1 MAVIPSPF
9 AGNAGGTAGGDLS
22 GTYPNPTVKSASGPM
37 LVTGELTTN
46 TDLQLPNASAPGAPA
61 SGVRVYAAGG
71 GLFAVNVAGAVWPL
85 LNPSGSQ
92 GSPTT
97 GAIAE
102 TTALTT
108 VTTATNS
115 PSSGVLTIM
124 EIALQAGQ
132 SVGHIGFCTGTTP
145 TTNATHW
152 WVALLDVAYTQ
163 QAHSADQGAVNLA
176 ASTWENLAMV
186 TPYVASYTGRFYLAL
201 NIAVSAGSVASI
213 LSTSTTPAAQL
224 ISGSGVPTPL
234 VGGAS
239 TTALTTPGTDGSTV
253 YIAPTAATPTYYMYA
268 AA

>member
-9 AGNAGGTAGGDLS
+9 ASQAGGNAGGDLS
-22 GTYPNPTVKSASGPM
+22 GTYPNPTVKSAAGAM
-37 LVTGELTTN
+37 NVVGELTAN
-46 TDLQLPNASAPGAPA
+46 TDLSLPNASLPSAPG
-61 SGVRVYAAGG
+61 SGVKLYAAGG
-71 GLFAVNVAGAVWPL
+71 GLFAVNVADAIWPL

-102 TTALTT
+102 TIPLASVSTSGT
-108 VTTATNS
+108 
-115 PSSGVLTIM
+115 PSSGVLTIQS
-124 EIALQAGQ
+124 IALEAGQ
-132 SVGHIGFCTGTTP
+132 SVGHIGFCTGTTA

-176 ASTWENLAMV
+176 ASTWQSLAMV

-201 NIAVSAGSVASI
+201 MIAVSAGSVASI
-213 LSTSTTPAAQL
+213 LSGQNTPAAQL
-224 ISGSGVPTPL
+224 ITGTGVPTPL

-253 YIAPTAATPTYYMYA
+253 YIAPTAATPPYYLYA